1 MAQDASGNSGS
12 AVLTMQQGGG
22 SGYPPVG
29 PPAGPPVAPGRK
41 QRSSK

>member
-22 SGYPPVG
+22 GVVYPPVG
-29 PPAGPPVAPGRK
+29 PPVAPR
-41 QRSSK
+41 RM